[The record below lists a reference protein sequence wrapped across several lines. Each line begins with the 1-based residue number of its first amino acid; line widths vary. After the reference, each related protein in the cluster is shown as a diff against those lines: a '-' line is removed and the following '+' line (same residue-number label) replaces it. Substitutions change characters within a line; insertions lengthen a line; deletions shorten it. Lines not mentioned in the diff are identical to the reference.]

1 MSMSGV
7 HILSGR
13 RKYQVRKTLFWII
26 VVLLM
31 CLLLIFTLNFKKP
44 GKESR
49 LIRVAVCGC
58 VKNPAVYTLR
68 ESSDIAM
75 LVSRAGGFK
84 LNADVNHVNLE
95 RVVLHDSVY
104 HIPCRSLNDDT
115 KAYGYEMVKDV
126 NSIIR
131 TSYTNLT
138 NEIVAESNE
147 RELKHFSIL
156 YVGIP
161 AVFVIIDYYPEIQRI
176 NFVHVP
182 HSTVFLNNDYR
193 LIDLF
198 FTLDIYPTM
207 RIIEHKL
214 KQKLDYYLIQDRF
227 NFIDLI
233 DMLGGVKINLDKPYA
248 EEYNL
253 SSGRNVI
260 DGFHAWE
267 FIRFMDWRNLKMNV
281 DGDKKM
287 HLVSNDN
294 FQIEPKTLERV
305 YEIRNQRQRHVLE
318 GMRSSFLNMEKAE
331 QLKILT
337 HFKDVFR
344 TDMTNDFLMQLY
356 SDLLTTP
363 NFSYG
368 NIPGYY
374 SGEGNKLFFYPDLP
388 SFELL
393 KNKEIRS
400 YLENRKGQKQTIY

>member
-1 MSMSGV
+1 MSSV
-7 HILSGR
+7 NILSGR
-13 RKYQVRKTLFWII
+13 HKYKVRKAIFWTI

-31 CLLLIFTLNFKKP
+31 ILLLIFTLNFKKP

-58 VKNPAVYTLR
+58 VKNPAVYTMR
-68 ESSDIAM
+68 ESSDVAM

-84 LNADVNHVNLE
+84 LNADINRVNLD

-104 HIPCRSLNDDT
+104 HIPCRSLKSDSSV
-115 KAYGYEMVKDV
+115 YGYKMAKEV
-126 NSIIR
+126 NSLIR
-131 TSYTNLT
+131 TSYVNLT
-138 NEIVAESNE
+138 NEIVAERNE
-147 RELKHFSIL
+147 NELKYYSIL

-161 AVFVIIDYYPEIQRI
+161 AVFVIINYYPELQRI

-182 HSTVFLNNDYR
+182 HSAIFLNNDYR

-198 FTLDIYPTM
+198 FTLDVYPTM

-214 KQKLDYYLIQDRF
+214 KQKLDFYLIQDRF

-233 DMLGGVKINLDKPYA
+233 DMLGGVNLNIDKPYA
-248 EEYNL
+248 DEYDMSAGKNQ
-253 SSGRNVI
+253 I

-267 FIRFMDWRNLKMNV
+267 YIRFLDWRNIRMNV

-294 FQIEPKTLERV
+294 FQIEPKILERT
-305 YEIRNQRQRHVLE
+305 YELRNQRQRHVLE
-318 GMRSSFLNMEKAE
+318 GMRSSFLDMDKVD
-331 QLKILT
+331 QLKLLT

-344 TDMTNDFLMQLY
+344 TDMTNDFLMQMY
-356 SDLLTTP
+356 SDLLSTP
-363 NFSYG
+363 HFSYG

-388 SFELL
+388 LFESL
-393 KNKEIRS
+393 KNKEIRT
-400 YLENRKGQKQTIY
+400 YLESRKGLKQTVY

>member
-1 MSMSGV
+1 M
-7 HILSGR
+7 I
-13 RKYQVRKTLFWII
+13 
-26 VVLLM
+26 
-31 CLLLIFTLNFKKP
+31 LLLIFTLNFKKP

-58 VKNPAVYTLR
+58 VKNPAVYTMR
-68 ESSDIAM
+68 ESSDVAM

-84 LNADVNHVNLE
+84 LNADINRVNLD

-104 HIPCRSLNDDT
+104 HIPCRSLKSDSSV
-115 KAYGYEMVKDV
+115 YGYKMAKEV
-126 NSIIR
+126 NSLIR
-131 TSYTNLT
+131 TSYVNLT
-138 NEIVAESNE
+138 NEIVAERNE
-147 RELKHFSIL
+147 NELKYYSIL

-161 AVFVIIDYYPEIQRI
+161 AVFVIINYYPELQRI

-182 HSTVFLNNDYR
+182 HSAIFLNNDYR

-198 FTLDIYPTM
+198 FTLDVYPTM

-214 KQKLDYYLIQDRF
+214 KQKLDFYLIQDRF

-233 DMLGGVKINLDKPYA
+233 DMLGGVNLNIDKPYA
-248 EEYNL
+248 DEYDMSAGKNQ
-253 SSGRNVI
+253 I

-267 FIRFMDWRNLKMNV
+267 YIRFLDWRNIRMNV

-294 FQIEPKTLERV
+294 FQIEPKILERT
-305 YEIRNQRQRHVLE
+305 YELRNQRQRHVLE
-318 GMRSSFLNMEKAE
+318 GMRSSFLDMDKVD
-331 QLKILT
+331 QLKLLT

-344 TDMTNDFLMQLY
+344 TDMTNDFLMQMY
-356 SDLLTTP
+356 SDLLSTP
-363 NFSYG
+363 HFSYG

-388 SFELL
+388 LFESL
-393 KNKEIRS
+393 KNKEIRT
-400 YLENRKGQKQTIY
+400 YLESRKGLKQTVY